1 MAEETRYLS
10 KIKLNGLIYNLKDD
24 RLATLL
30 GEHTLEALGAAA
42 WQSVASTITEGV
54 EGLAKA
60 TDVKAYVDSQV
71 GKVHNFDVI
80 IDSAGTSSGPS
91 VSPSEDT
98 IYKIY
103 MVPDTGA
110 SAGTYVEWITIKN
123 GDVYTWEKIGSTK
136 TDLTDYVSK
145 DTTIATLKLDHNIT
159 VEELQNALTLK
170 SLAYKDSA
178 SGTIEGQ
185 TITGIKATGTT
196 TGSLTGDLAYTSTNT
211 TSTGKFT
218 PSGNVT
224 VSKDSVNGIQVTGT
238 VSTPTVTVNH
248 TDVTVKSMKTAGTAY
263 SITEGSVS
271 KSEDSKGDFA
281 TSGVDAFMDSN
292 EPETL
297 IINTATTAKAVTASG
312 NITYTAPE
320 LSGELPTF
328 EDATVITNIT
338 GTQVSQP
345 QFTGYFSLNC
355 LAAFALAVLHA
366 ITIALHSC
374 SISPFTILSHILKI
388 SSSDLSPYGLFF
400 ESL

>member
-1 MAEETRYLS
+1 MADNETRFLS
-10 KIKLNGLIYNLKDD
+10 KIKLNSVIYNLKDD

-80 IDSAGTSSGPS
+80 IDSTGTSSVPS
-91 VSPSEDT
+91 ITASEDT
-98 IYKIY
+98 MYKIY
-103 MVPDTGA
+103 MVPDAGA

-123 GDVYTWEKIGSTK
+123 GDTYTWEKIGSTK
-136 TDLTDYVSK
+136 TDLTGYVSK

-159 VEELQNALTLK
+159 VDELSQALGLGTLAK
-170 SLAYKDSA
+170 KNSA
-178 SGTIEGQ
+178 SGTVSGQ
-185 TITGIKATGTT
+185 VITGIKASGTT
-196 TGSLTGDLAYTSTNT
+196 TGSLTGELAYDKTNT

-218 PSGNVT
+218 PAGNIVIAE
-224 VSKDSVNGIQVTGT
+224 DSVNGVQISGS
-238 VSTPTVTVNH
+238 VSTPTVTVNYA
-248 TDVTVKSMKTAGTAY
+248 DATVKSMKTAGTAY

-271 KSEDSKGDFA
+271 KSEDGKGNFA

-345 QFTGYFSLNC
+345 QFTGDK
-355 LAAFALAVLHA
+355 FAYKFTGTESDISVSGEYDKANIGTVGFTGDAVELDVDD
-366 ITIALHSC
+366 ITITEKSVTV
-374 SISPFTILSHILKI
+374 S
-388 SSSDLSPYGLFF
+388 
-400 ESL
+400 

>member
-1 MAEETRYLS
+1 MADNETRFLS
-10 KIKLNGLIYNLKDD
+10 KIKLNSVIYNLKDD

-91 VSPSEDT
+91 VAASEDT
-98 IYKIY
+98 MYRIY

-136 TDLTDYVSK
+136 TDLIGYVSK

-159 VEELQNALTLK
+159 VDELSQALGLGTLAK
-170 SLAYKDSA
+170 KNSA
-178 SGTIEGQ
+178 SGTVSGQ
-185 TITGIKATGTT
+185 VITGIKASGTT

-224 VSKDSVNGIQVTGT
+224 VSKDSVNGVQVTGT

-248 TDVTVKSMKTAGTAY
+248 TDATVKSMKTAGTAY

-345 QFTGYFSLNC
+345 QFTGDK
-355 LAAFALAVLHA
+355 FAYKFTGTESDISVSGEYDKANIGTVGFTGGAVELDVDD
-366 ITIALHSC
+366 ITITEKSVTV
-374 SISPFTILSHILKI
+374 S
-388 SSSDLSPYGLFF
+388 
-400 ESL
+400 

>member
-1 MAEETRYLS
+1 MADNETRFLS
-10 KIKLNGLIYNLKDD
+10 KIKLNGVIYNLKDD

-91 VSPSEDT
+91 VAASEDT
-98 IYKIY
+98 MYRIY

-136 TDLTDYVSK
+136 TDLIGYVSK

-159 VEELQNALTLK
+159 ADELSQALGLGTLAK
-170 SLAYKDSA
+170 KNSA
-178 SGTIEGQ
+178 SGTVSGQ
-185 TITGIKATGTT
+185 VITGIKASGTT

-224 VSKDSVNGIQVTGT
+224 VSKDSVNGVQVTGT

-263 SITEGSVS
+263 TITEGSVS
-271 KSEDSKGDFA
+271 KSEDSKGNFA

-312 NITYTAPE
+312 NITYTAPQ

-345 QFTGYFSLNC
+345 QFTGDK
-355 LAAFALAVLHA
+355 FAYKFTGTESDISVSGEYDKANIGTVGFTGGAVELDVDD
-366 ITIALHSC
+366 ITITEKSVTV
-374 SISPFTILSHILKI
+374 S
-388 SSSDLSPYGLFF
+388 
-400 ESL
+400 

>member
-1 MAEETRYLS
+1 MADDETRFLS

-71 GKVHNFDVI
+71 GKIHNFDVI
-80 IDSAGTSSGPS
+80 IDNAGTSSGPS
-91 VSPSEDT
+91 VAASEDT
-98 IYKIY
+98 MYRIY

-136 TDLTDYVSK
+136 TDLIGYVSK

-159 VEELQNALTLK
+159 VDELSQALGLGTLAK
-170 SLAYKDSA
+170 KNSA
-178 SGTIEGQ
+178 SGTVSGQ
-185 TITGIKATGTT
+185 VITGIKASGTT

-224 VSKDSVNGIQVTGT
+224 VSKDSVNGVQVTGT
-238 VSTPTVTVNH
+238 VSTPTVTVNYN
-248 TDVTVKSMKTAGTAY
+248 DGTVKSMKTAGTAY
-263 SITEGSVS
+263 TITEGSVS
-271 KSEDSKGDFA
+271 KSEDSKGNFA

-297 IINTATTAKAVTASG
+297 IINTDTTAKAVTASG

-320 LSGELPTF
+320 VSGELPTF

-345 QFTGYFSLNC
+345 QFTGDK
-355 LAAFALAVLHA
+355 FAYKFTGTESDISVSGEYDKANIGTVGFTGGAVELDVDD
-366 ITIALHSC
+366 ITITEKSVTV
-374 SISPFTILSHILKI
+374 S
-388 SSSDLSPYGLFF
+388 
-400 ESL
+400 

>member
-80 IDSAGTSSGPS
+80 IDSVGTPSGPS
-91 VSPSEDT
+91 VAASEDT
-98 IYKIY
+98 MYIIY

-136 TDLTDYVSK
+136 TDLTGYVSK

-159 VEELQNALTLK
+159 VDELSQALGLGTLAK
-170 SLAYKDSA
+170 KNSA
-178 SGTIEGQ
+178 SGTVSGQ
-185 TITGIKATGTT
+185 VVTGIKASGTT
-196 TGSLTGDLAYTSTNT
+196 TGSLTGALAYDKTNT

-218 PSGNVT
+218 PAGKIVIT
-224 VSKDSVNGIQVTGT
+224 EDSVNGVQISGS
-238 VSTPTVTVNH
+238 VSTPTVTVNYA
-248 TDVTVKSMKTAGTAY
+248 DATVKSMKTAGTAY

-328 EDATVITNIT
+328 EDATVITGIT

-345 QFTGYFSLNC
+345 QFTGDK
-355 LAAFALAVLHA
+355 FAYKFTGTESDISVSGEYDKANIGTVGFTGATVELDVDD
-366 ITIALHSC
+366 ITITEKPVTVS
-374 SISPFTILSHILKI
+374 
-388 SSSDLSPYGLFF
+388 
-400 ESL
+400 

>member
-1 MAEETRYLS
+1 MADDNRYLS
-10 KIKLNGLIYNLKDD
+10 KIKLNGVYYNLKDI
-24 RLATLL
+24 RLETLL
-30 GEHTLEALGAAA
+30 GEHTLESLGAAA

-80 IDSAGTSSGPS
+80 IDSTGTSTGPS
-91 VSPSEDT
+91 VTASADT
-98 IYKIY
+98 MYQIY
-103 MVPDTGA
+103 MVPDEIA

-123 GDVYTWEKIGSTK
+123 GNVYTWEKIGSTK
-136 TDLTDYVSK
+136 TDLTGYVSK

-159 VEELQNALTLK
+159 VDELSQALGLGTLAK
-170 SLAYKDSA
+170 KNSA
-178 SGTIEGQ
+178 SGTVSGQ
-185 TITGIKATGTT
+185 VITGIKARGTT
-196 TGSLTGDLAYTSTNT
+196 TGSLTGELAYDKTNT

-218 PSGNVT
+218 PAGNIVIAE
-224 VSKDSVNGIQVTGT
+224 DSVNGVQISGS
-238 VSTPTVTVNH
+238 VSTPTVTVNYA
-248 TDVTVKSMKTAGTAY
+248 DATVKSMKTAGTAY

-271 KSEDSKGDFA
+271 KSEDSKGNFA

-345 QFTGYFSLNC
+345 QFTGDKFAYKFTGTESDISVSGKYDKANIGTVGFTG
-355 LAAFALAVLHA
+355 AAVELDVDD
-366 ITIALHSC
+366 ITIAEKSVTV
-374 SISPFTILSHILKI
+374 S
-388 SSSDLSPYGLFF
+388 
-400 ESL
+400 

>member
-1 MAEETRYLS
+1 MAGETRYLS
-10 KIKLNGLIYNLKDD
+10 KIKLNGVIYNLKDD

-30 GEHTLEALGAAA
+30 GEHTLEALGTAA

-80 IDSAGTSSGPS
+80 IDSTGTSTGPS
-91 VSPSEDT
+91 VTASADT
-98 IYKIY
+98 MYQIY
-103 MVPDTGA
+103 MVPDGIA

-136 TDLTDYVSK
+136 TDLTGYVSK
-145 DTTIATLKLDHNIT
+145 NTTIATLTLDHNIT

-196 TGSLTGDLAYTSTNT
+196 TGSLTGNLAYTSTDT

-218 PSGNVT
+218 PSGNVS
-224 VSKDSVNGIQVTGT
+224 VSKDSVNGVQVTGT

-248 TDVTVKSMKTAGTAY
+248 TDATVKSMKTAGTAY

-328 EDATVITNIT
+328 ENATVITGIT
-338 GTQVSQP
+338 GTEVSQP
-345 QFTGYFSLNC
+345 QFTGDKFAYKFTGTEGDVSVSGKYDKANIGTVGFTG
-355 LAAFALAVLHA
+355 AAVELDVDD
-366 ITIALHSC
+366 ITIAEKSVTV
-374 SISPFTILSHILKI
+374 S
-388 SSSDLSPYGLFF
+388 
-400 ESL
+400 

>member
-1 MAEETRYLS
+1 MADNETRFLS
-10 KIKLNGLIYNLKDD
+10 KIKLNGVIYNLKDD

-30 GEHTLEALGAAA
+30 GEHTLEALGTAA

-91 VSPSEDT
+91 VDASEDT
-98 IYKIY
+98 MYQIY
-103 MVPDTGA
+103 MVPDEIA

-136 TDLTDYVSK
+136 TDLTGYVSK
-145 DTTIATLKLDHNIT
+145 DTTIATLTLDHNIT

-328 EDATVITNIT
+328 ENATVITGIT
-338 GTQVSQP
+338 GTEVSQP
-345 QFTGYFSLNC
+345 QFTGDKFAYKFTGTEGDVSVSGKYDKANIGTVGFTG
-355 LAAFALAVLHA
+355 AAVELDVDD
-366 ITIALHSC
+366 ITIAEKSVTV
-374 SISPFTILSHILKI
+374 S
-388 SSSDLSPYGLFF
+388 
-400 ESL
+400 

>member
-10 KIKLNGLIYNLKDD
+10 KIKLNGVIYNLKDD

-91 VSPSEDT
+91 VAASEDT
-98 IYKIY
+98 MYRIY

-136 TDLTDYVSK
+136 TDLTGYVSK

-159 VEELQNALTLK
+159 VDELSQALGLGTLAK
-170 SLAYKDSA
+170 KNSA
-178 SGTIEGQ
+178 SGTVSGQ
-185 TITGIKATGTT
+185 VITGIKASGTT
-196 TGSLTGDLAYTSTNT
+196 TGSLTGELAYDKTNT

-224 VSKDSVNGIQVTGT
+224 VSKDNVNGIQVTGT

-263 SITEGSVS
+263 TITEGSVS

-320 LSGELPTF
+320 LSGSLPTF
-328 EDATVITNIT
+328 EDATVITGIT

-345 QFTGYFSLNC
+345 QFTGDKFAYKFTGTESDISVSGEYDKANIGTVGFTGATVELN
-355 LAAFALAVLHA
+355 VDD
-366 ITIALHSC
+366 ITITEKSVTV
-374 SISPFTILSHILKI
+374 S
-388 SSSDLSPYGLFF
+388 
-400 ESL
+400 

>member
-1 MAEETRYLS
+1 MAEEIRYLS
-10 KIKLNGLIYNLKDD
+10 KIKLNGVYYTLKDI
-24 RLATLL
+24 RLETLL
-30 GEHTLEALGAAA
+30 GEHALESLGAAA
-42 WQSVASTITEGV
+42 WKSVASAITEGEV
-54 EGLAKA
+54 GLATA
-60 TDVKAYVDSQV
+60 SDVKSYVDSQV
-71 GKVHNFDVI
+71 GKIHNFDVI
-80 IDSAGTSSGPS
+80 IDSTGTSTGPS
-91 VSPSEDT
+91 VTASADT
-98 IYKIY
+98 MYQIY
-103 MVPDTGA
+103 MVPDEIA

-136 TDLTDYVSK
+136 TDLTGYVSK
-145 DTTIATLKLDHNIT
+145 DTTIATLTLDHNIT

-178 SGTIEGQ
+178 SGTIDGQ

-196 TGSLTGDLAYTSTNT
+196 TGSLTGDLAYTSTDT

-224 VSKDSVNGIQVTGT
+224 VSKDSVNGVQVTGT

-248 TDVTVKSMKTAGTAY
+248 TDATVKSMKTAGTAY

-328 EDATVITNIT
+328 ENATVITGIT
-338 GTQVSQP
+338 GTEVSQP
-345 QFTGYFSLNC
+345 QFTGDKFAYKFTGTEGDVSVSGKYDKANIGTVGFTG
-355 LAAFALAVLHA
+355 AAVELDVDD
-366 ITIALHSC
+366 ITITEKSVTV
-374 SISPFTILSHILKI
+374 S
-388 SSSDLSPYGLFF
+388 
-400 ESL
+400 

>member
-10 KIKLNGLIYNLKDD
+10 KIKLNSLIYNLKDD

-42 WQSVASTITEGV
+42 WQSVASTITEDV

-71 GKVHNFDVI
+71 GKIHNFDVI

-91 VSPSEDT
+91 VVASEDT
-98 IYKIY
+98 MYRIY

-136 TDLTDYVSK
+136 TDLIGYVSK

-159 VEELQNALTLK
+159 VDELSQALGLGTLAK
-170 SLAYKDSA
+170 KNSA
-178 SGTIEGQ
+178 SGTVSGQ
-185 TITGIKATGTT
+185 VITGIKASGTT

-224 VSKDSVNGIQVTGT
+224 VSKDSVNGVQVTGT

-345 QFTGYFSLNC
+345 QFTGDK
-355 LAAFALAVLHA
+355 FAYKFTGTESDISVSGEYDKANIGTVGFTGGAVELDVDD
-366 ITIALHSC
+366 ITITEKSVTV
-374 SISPFTILSHILKI
+374 S
-388 SSSDLSPYGLFF
+388 
-400 ESL
+400 

>member
-1 MAEETRYLS
+1 MADNETIFLS
-10 KIKLNGLIYNLKDD
+10 KIKLNGVIYNLKDG

-91 VSPSEDT
+91 VAASEDT
-98 IYKIY
+98 MYRIY

-136 TDLTDYVSK
+136 TDLIGYVSK

-159 VEELQNALTLK
+159 VDELSQALGLGTLAK
-170 SLAYKDSA
+170 KNSA
-178 SGTIEGQ
+178 SGTVSGQ
-185 TITGIKATGTT
+185 VITGIKASGTT

-224 VSKDSVNGIQVTGT
+224 VSKDSVNGVQVTGT

-328 EDATVITNIT
+328 ENATVITGIT
-338 GTQVSQP
+338 GTEVSQP
-345 QFTGYFSLNC
+345 QFTGDKFAYKFTGTESDISVSGEYDKANIGTVGFTG
-355 LAAFALAVLHA
+355 AAVELDVDD
-366 ITIALHSC
+366 ITITEKSVTV
-374 SISPFTILSHILKI
+374 S
-388 SSSDLSPYGLFF
+388 
-400 ESL
+400 

>member
-10 KIKLNGLIYNLKDD
+10 KIKLNGVIYNLKDD

-30 GEHTLEALGAAA
+30 GEHTLEALGTAA

-80 IDSAGTSSGPS
+80 IDSTGTSTGPS
-91 VSPSEDT
+91 VTASADT
-98 IYKIY
+98 MYQIY
-103 MVPDTGA
+103 MVPDEIA

-123 GDVYTWEKIGSTK
+123 GNVYTWEKIGSTK
-136 TDLTDYVSK
+136 TDLTGYVSK

-159 VEELQNALTLK
+159 VDELSQALGLGTLAK
-170 SLAYKDSA
+170 KNSA
-178 SGTIEGQ
+178 SGTVSGQ
-185 TITGIKATGTT
+185 VITGIKASGTT
-196 TGSLTGDLAYTSTNT
+196 TGSLTGELAYDKTNT

-218 PSGNVT
+218 PAGNIVIAE
-224 VSKDSVNGIQVTGT
+224 DSVNGVQISGS
-238 VSTPTVTVNH
+238 VSTPTVTVNYA
-248 TDVTVKSMKTAGTAY
+248 DATVKSMKTAGTAY
-263 SITEGSVS
+263 TITEGSVS
-271 KSEDSKGDFA
+271 KSEDSKGNFA

-345 QFTGYFSLNC
+345 QFTGDKFAYKFTGTESDISVSGEYDKANIGTVGFTG
-355 LAAFALAVLHA
+355 AAVELDVDD
-366 ITIALHSC
+366 ITITEKSVTV
-374 SISPFTILSHILKI
+374 S
-388 SSSDLSPYGLFF
+388 
-400 ESL
+400 

>member
-10 KIKLNGLIYNLKDD
+10 KIKLNGVIYNLKDD

-80 IDSAGTSSGPS
+80 IDSAGTSTGPS
-91 VSPSEDT
+91 VTASEDT
-98 IYKIY
+98 MYKIY

-136 TDLTDYVSK
+136 TDLTGYVSK

-159 VEELQNALTLK
+159 VDELSQALGLGTLAK
-170 SLAYKDSA
+170 KNSA
-178 SGTIEGQ
+178 SGTVSGQ
-185 TITGIKATGTT
+185 VITGIKASGTT
-196 TGSLTGDLAYTSTNT
+196 TGSLTGELAYDKTNT

-218 PSGNVT
+218 PAGNIVIT
-224 VSKDSVNGIQVTGT
+224 EDSVNGVQISGS
-238 VSTPTVTVNH
+238 VSTPTVTVNYN
-248 TDVTVKSMKTAGTAY
+248 DATVKSMKTAGTAY

-271 KSEDSKGDFA
+271 KSEDSKGNFA
-281 TSGVDAFMDSN
+281 TSGVDAFMD
-292 EPETL
+292 ETDLEML

-345 QFTGYFSLNC
+345 QFTGDKFAYKFTGTESDISVSGEYDKANIGTVGFTG
-355 LAAFALAVLHA
+355 AAVELDVDD
-366 ITIALHSC
+366 ITITEKSVTV
-374 SISPFTILSHILKI
+374 S
-388 SSSDLSPYGLFF
+388 
-400 ESL
+400 

>member
-91 VSPSEDT
+91 VAASEDT
-98 IYKIY
+98 MYRIY

-136 TDLTDYVSK
+136 TDLIGYVSK

-159 VEELQNALTLK
+159 ADELSQALGLGTLAK
-170 SLAYKDSA
+170 KNSA
-178 SGTIEGQ
+178 SGTVSGQ
-185 TITGIKATGTT
+185 VITGIKASGTT

-224 VSKDSVNGIQVTGT
+224 VSKDSVNGVQVTGT

-263 SITEGSVS
+263 TITEGSVS
-271 KSEDSKGDFA
+271 KSEDSKGNFA

-312 NITYTAPE
+312 NITYTAPQ

-345 QFTGYFSLNC
+345 QFTGDK
-355 LAAFALAVLHA
+355 FAYKFTGTESDISVSGEYDKANIGTVGFTGGAVELDVDD
-366 ITIALHSC
+366 ITITEKSVTV
-374 SISPFTILSHILKI
+374 S
-388 SSSDLSPYGLFF
+388 
-400 ESL
+400 